1 MLDRISVESNPLV
14 RGFDVLHHYC
24 GLLEGVSDLVSVV
37 SNPLIT
43 GFDALH
49 HLYRLL
55 GGGSDHISV
64 GSNPLII
71 ESDVLRRLWRLL
83 GGGSDPIS
91 VGSNPLI
98 RGFDSLSHLCR
109 LLKGG
114 SDLNRCG
121 IEPFDSSDRGYALGP
136 LPDFKTSFVMGS
148 ASGSPF
154 NPDISRLDSYGNESN
169 AERKIASVIG
179 PLALSNVRG
188 NCLQDSTMLTLS
200 VLIVKEKKHMEDIE
214 STKTSDEIIN
224 ELFSSLN
231 VPLSPKPCEEE
242 GKDKQ
247 QQRGEST
254 EPEVIPASD
263 NSEDEDSDSRSSASE
278 EVKQEEVQVIEAGS
292 QEMEKAERHR
302 SSKKKKDKKKKKK
315 KKKKKEEGSSK
326 HKHKKKRKKDAE
338 KEHNGREEAKGAEEV
353 LEVKQAE
360 EEEEEEQQP
369 KEKEK
374 DQEKTQPPTPEDKKS
389 EKLPSQSESPKR
401 PEKVPKMVES
411 ENKLKRKLAVETE
424 TREESS
430 RKHKKTDHSRSSRSS
445 SPSKSRSHT
454 RTSRRSRS
462 RSVGRGHSRY
472 SRSRSRSKS
481 KPHSYSRSH
490 SRSHR
495 KSRSRSPF
503 ASDRRRRKRSSRSYS
518 RSASPKRF
526 KRRRSSRSRSKSP
539 SGRSSSSRRSGSRS
553 KSRAKA
559 PYPREVCDLLDKA
572 RERMGQRDA
581 SKAQSAASIDVS
593 SIPTPGS
600 TTIPRLQGTLSDI
613 IALDSIPLPIP
624 APAAPDPSSI
634 PLPQPLGHS
643 DETLKKDAH
652 SKGINGIGLDLETIP
667 VPAPTNVS
675 PQKDQ
680 DSARAGDVAKGKQE
694 EGAEKNKAKTIIIKS
709 LKDSLVFLQAQE
721 EAERKAKENAELEE
735 EEKTVEHSAEDV
747 DEEEEEEDEGDE
759 EDEDKEE
766 EEEEQEEEEEEEK
779 KENEEQESKDGEEL
793 REGEEEGEKE
803 EEEEEEEEIKE
814 IEIKGSEGK
823 TNDPSSGSDTKSEPA
838 CATDV
843 GKVPKETREKVEKNG
858 KGDKDGAKVK
868 TEEKEETLNGMEEGE
883 IASEEEEP
891 QEKSQ
896 SKPHKKKSKKDK
908 DKHKDK
914 RKSKKEKDK
923 NKEDKKK
930 KRRERERSRS
940 RTRERAKSRSRS
952 RSHDRGRS
960 QTRSRTHERGRS
972 RSRSRSRE
980 RHKSRRH
987 SSRSRDRSSR
997 VRHKSRSRSRSRSK
1011 SHSHRKRDSVNDLR
1025 DKVTRKRLLEIARRN
1040 AVYLMQNGCL
1050 PPSVEQEQLVK
1061 IKAGGKSVE
1070 ELTNFC
1076 KQLVATGN
1084 YSDVDLSEPSLSSG
1098 DDNENSDKPFSTTRH
1113 PFSVRDSK
1121 PILMNI
1127 RNAPMLPTKTN
1138 AERLAD
1144 QAKLREQFP
1153 VSSGSQHR
1161 TKGEL
1166 TATEGK
1172 LLTESSWVPV
1182 SPKEKK
1188 EGEDKVFPEPEPVVS
1203 DRKGQKD
1210 FVFPQTDPK
1219 TTLFLRECCSY
1230 MCRYPAASTVTDPF
1244 PFIFLPSFPL
1254 LPSLLQM
1261 QNWALSKQEPGQF
1274 TGSTGV
1280 KVLSQEE
1287 LSAGHQA
1294 WARKEQFKEAA
1305 PVRPQFGLKMLQKM
1319 GWSPGEGLGKNK
1331 EGTLEP
1337 LLLDVKM
1344 DKKGFHAQEEL
1355 TPKKQ
1360 PIPLAKDLSEG
1371 HSVCLAS
1378 GKHPV
1383 SALVELCSKRKWS
1396 PPEFEMVFDCG
1407 PEHKKNFLMKVMVNG
1422 QEYKPSVAAS
1432 TKKLAKANA
1441 AAACLQSLGLF
1452 PKDPANPL

>member
-1 MLDRISVESNPLV
+1 
-14 RGFDVLHHYC
+14 
-24 GLLEGVSDLVSVV
+24 
-37 SNPLIT
+37 
-43 GFDALH
+43 
-49 HLYRLL
+49 
-55 GGGSDHISV
+55 
-64 GSNPLII
+64 
-71 ESDVLRRLWRLL
+71 
-83 GGGSDPIS
+83 
-91 VGSNPLI
+91 
-98 RGFDSLSHLCR
+98 
-109 LLKGG
+109 
-114 SDLNRCG
+114 
-121 IEPFDSSDRGYALGP
+121 
-136 LPDFKTSFVMGS
+136 
-148 ASGSPF
+148 
-154 NPDISRLDSYGNESN
+154 
-169 AERKIASVIG
+169 
-179 PLALSNVRG
+179 
-188 NCLQDSTMLTLS
+188 
-200 VLIVKEKKHMEDIE
+200 MEDIE

-242 GKDKQ
+242 CKNKQ
-247 QQRGEST
+247 QREEST
-254 EPEVIPASD
+254 EPEVPPASD

-278 EVKQEEVQVIEAGS
+278 EVKHEEVQVIEAGS

-315 KKKKKEEGSSK
+315 KKKKKEEGGSK

-338 KEHNGREEAKGAEEV
+338 KEHNGREEAKGAEEGP
-353 LEVKQAE
+353 EGKQAE
-360 EEEEEEQQP
+360 EEEEQQKE

-374 DQEKTQPPTPEDKKS
+374 DKDKEKTQPPTPEDKKS

-401 PEKVPKMVES
+401 PEKVPKMAES
-411 ENKLKRKLAVETE
+411 ENKLKRKLAVEAE

-430 RKHKKTDHSRSSRSS
+430 RKHRKTDHSRSSRSS

-462 RSVGRGHSRY
+462 RSAGRGHSRY
-472 SRSRSRSKS
+472 SRSRSRSRS

-518 RSASPKRF
+518 RSASPKRY

-553 KSRAKA
+553 KSRAKV

-572 RERMGQRDA
+572 RERVGRVDA
-581 SKAQSAASIDVS
+581 SKAQSTASIDVS
-593 SIPTPGS
+593 SIPTPGP
-600 TTIPRLQGTLSDI
+600 TTILRPQGTLSDI

-624 APAAPDPSSI
+624 PPAAPDPSSI

-643 DETLKKDAH
+643 DEALKKDAH
-652 SKGINGIGLDLETIP
+652 PKGINGIGLDLETIP
-667 VPAPTNVS
+667 VPAPTNMS
-675 PQKDQ
+675 LQKDQ
-680 DSARAGDVAKGKQE
+680 DSARADVAKGKQE

-735 EEKTVEHSAEDV
+735 EGKTVGHSAEDE
-747 DEEEEEEDEGDE
+747 DEEKEEED
-759 EDEDKEE
+759 
-766 EEEEQEEEEEEEK
+766 
-779 KENEEQESKDGEEL
+779 
-793 REGEEEGEKE
+793 KE
-803 EEEEEEEEIKE
+803 EEEEEEEEEKQEKEEQERKDGEELREREEEGEKEDEEEEIKE
-814 IEIKGSEGK
+814 MEIKRSEGK

-838 CATDV
+838 CAIDI
-843 GKVPKETREKVEKNG
+843 GKVLKETREKIEKNG
-858 KGDKDGAKVK
+858 KADKDGAKVK

-908 DKHKDK
+908 DKHRDK
-914 RKSKKEKDK
+914 RKSKKEKDR

-1098 DDNENSDKPFSTTRH
+1098 DDNENSDKPFSNTRH

-1188 EGEDKVFPEPEPVVS
+1188 EGEDKVFPEPEPVQAVDISQIVS
-1203 DRKGQKD
+1203 TRLSAMRKLQDNPHDIEAIKALHNVQK
-1210 FVFPQTDPK
+1210 
-1219 TTLFLRECCSY
+1219 E
-1230 MCRYPAASTVTDPF
+1230 
-1244 PFIFLPSFPL
+1244 
-1254 LPSLLQM
+1254 M

-1344 DKKGFHAQEEL
+1344 DKKDCVNGVDHEQFKEA
-1355 TPKKQ
+1355 
-1360 PIPLAKDLSEG
+1360 A
-1371 HSVCLAS
+1371 
-1378 GKHPV
+1378 PV
-1383 SALVELCSKRKWS
+1383 RPQFGLKMLQKMGWS
-1396 PPEFEMVFDCG
+1396 PGEGLGKNKEGTLEPLLLDVKMDKKDC
-1407 PEHKKNFLMKVMVNG
+1407 VNG
-1422 QEYKPSVAAS
+1422 VDHGYSYMFKG
-1432 TKKLAKANA
+1432 
-1441 AAACLQSLGLF
+1441 LG
-1452 PKDPANPL
+1452 N